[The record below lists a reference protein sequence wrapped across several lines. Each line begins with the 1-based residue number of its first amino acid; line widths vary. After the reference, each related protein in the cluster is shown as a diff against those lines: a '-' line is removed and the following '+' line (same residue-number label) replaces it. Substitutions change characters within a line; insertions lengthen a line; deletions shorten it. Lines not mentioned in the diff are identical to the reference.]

1 MYTSFEKIIKSIA
14 FDRDETYVAFS
25 WFFYNT
31 FKLEAALT
39 QQFADKGLHFKRF
52 EVVDVFTGADE
63 YDWTLCRSDPVN
75 TITR

>member
-1 MYTSFEKIIKSIA
+1 MRSTSLSL
-14 FDRDETYVAFS
+14 DV
-25 WFFYNT
+25 FYNK
-31 FKLEAALT
+31 FKSGVALT
-39 QQFADKGLHFKRF
+39 QQFTDKGLHFKRF